1 MKLTSMPLRIGLPL
15 AVAMLCLSAFG
26 AIALGWYGH
35 TQAGLVLASLPD
47 KPANIESFQTY
58 GTWASYALVA
68 LLAVTVA
75 VGLLLLAVVSKGVIK
90 PMRELDERLTQIA
103 GGDFRQ
109 RITLQ
114 AENEMST
121 LAASVNRLQDGLARA
136 IQGVRV
142 GMESVQ
148 AGARQVLSGNNELG
162 ARTQQQTAVLQETAA
177 SMEQLASTV
186 RQNADN
192 ALQANQLAVVASEV
206 ASLGARAA
214 DEVVTTM
221 EGISQSSRKIA
232 DIVGVIDSIAFQTN
246 ILALN
251 AAVEAARAGEQGKG
265 FAVVA
270 TEVRALAQRS
280 AQAAKEIKQLIED
293 SVRKVSEGSVQVE
306 HAGST
311 MQQIVTSVAR
321 VTDIMGEIS
330 AATAEQS
337 AGIDQINKAV
347 AQLDDVTQKNTV
359 LVVDATQSMTD
370 LNGKLA
376 DVVDIV
382 AGFRVAAQHIID
394 MPAHEMLNSRHAEG
408 EWRARNASA
417 REPSKRE
424 QLQRESSMPEL
435 KARRLSQSQ
444 VTTQRPQR
452 ALDQPAAPKAGEQGS
467 SRARASDPARSSF
480 VKKTEG
486 STLRRSVSE
495 EEWTEF

>member
-1 MKLTSMPLRIGLPL
+1 MKLTNMSLRIGLPL
-15 AVAMLCLSAFG
+15 AVALLCLFSIAG
-26 AIALGWYGH
+26 IALGWYGQK
-35 TQAGLVLASLPD
+35 QAGLALASVPAVT
-47 KPANIESFQTY
+47 ANIDGFNSYEA
-58 GTWASYALVA
+58 WAPY
-68 LLAVTVA
+68 LLAVLLALTVV
-75 VGLLLLAVVSKGVIK
+75 VGLFLFAVVTQGVLR
-90 PMRELDERLTQIA
+90 PVRELDQRLAQIA
-103 GGDFRQ
+103 AGDFRQ
-109 RITLQ
+109 RITPL
-114 AENEMST
+114 AENEIGA
-121 LAASVNRLQDGLARA
+121 LANSVNRLQDSVARA

-148 AGARQVLSGNNELG
+148 AGARQIVSGNSELG
-162 ARTQQQTAVLQETAA
+162 ARTQQQTVVLQETTA

-192 ALQANQLAVVASEV
+192 ALQANQLAVAASEV
-206 ASLGARAA
+206 ASLGGRATG
-214 DEVVTTM
+214 EVVATM

-293 SVRKVSEGSVQVE
+293 SVRKVVEGSVQVE

-347 AQLDDVTQKNTV
+347 AQLEDVTQQNAV
-359 LVVDATQSMTD
+359 LVVDATQSVTD
-370 LNGKLA
+370 LNGQLA
-376 DVVDIV
+376 DVVDVV
-382 AGFRVAAQHIID
+382 AGFRVAAHQIID
-394 MPAHEMLNSRHAEG
+394 VPACELNHSKHEDKRLARADSLREQTTREPRLCEPSVPARTRRPKAACDTDMRHA
-408 EWRARNASA
+408 
-417 REPSKRE
+417 P
-424 QLQRESSMPEL
+424 P
-435 KARRLSQSQ
+435 
-444 VTTQRPQR
+444 
-452 ALDQPAAPKAGEQGS
+452 ALNQHANKAGQRRRP
-467 SRARASDPARSSF
+467 RANADEPGRSSF
-480 VKKTEG
+480 VMKTQEA
-486 STLRRSVSE
+486 SARRPAAE
-495 EEWTEF
+495 QEWAEF